1 MLTIIILTNSNY
13 DYLSRLL
20 KDVLNE
26 KINIWVVDYGK
37 NLNKIKINFVK
48 KKNIKLI
55 SDKKRV
61 SFGSRYYKYI
71 KLVKTKY
78 AWFVGDDDRLKKID
92 LKNLIKFIKI
102 NRSSGFTL
110 SYKVFEQ
117 DSEIDNN
124 LKIKELTKK
133 IKSTNFKILD
143 DIHNLGMLSAQIIN
157 MDCFR
162 KIEKNLNKKILLK
175 YGYPHVYIILK
186 IIQKF
191 TDWQKIKNIIVYYR
205 SNKKK
210 ISSGAILKRLDS
222 EFKGYLLPIK
232 EIYCN
237 HLYKKLFK
245 KIFIKNIISWILFSI
260 QYAGKKKTF
269 KILNN
274 NNNISPNSISIYFI
288 KVLIFLIPTRLLTFF
303 KIIKKC
309 LFSKKSVLE

>member
-1 MLTIIILTNSNY
+1 
-13 DYLSRLL
+13 
-20 KDVLNE
+20 
-26 KINIWVVDYGK
+26 
-37 NLNKIKINFVK
+37 
-48 KKNIKLI
+48 
-55 SDKKRV
+55 
-61 SFGSRYYKYI
+61 
-71 KLVKTKY
+71 
-78 AWFVGDDDRLKKID
+78 VGDDDRLKKID
-92 LKNLIKFIKI
+92 LKNLIRFIKI
-102 NRSSGFTL
+102 KRSSGFTL

-124 LKIKELTKK
+124 LKIKKLTKK

-191 TDWQKIKNIIVYYR
+191 TDCQKIKNIIVYYR